1 MKKFLLIYAVG
12 ATLLLIAGAVA
23 ICCTIKKNQRLRN
36 NFETLTTETKFYKTR
51 LGESA
56 ASTLALQL
64 ELDEFRKLHAQD
76 VERIK
81 ALKLKLRRV
90 ESIATTAAE
99 SEVAVSAPLRDTII
113 IRESIIDTL
122 SHFAWS
128 DKWVSIEGLINGEK
142 VDCNIHSIDTIRQI
156 IHRVPRRFLFI
167 PYGTK
172 AIRQEVVS
180 SNPHT
185 HIVYSEYIELP
196 KRRGKR

>member
-12 ATLLLIAGAVA
+12 ATLLLIAGTVA

-185 HIVYSEYIELP
+185 HIVYAEYIELP

>member
-1 MKKFLLIYAVG
+1 MV
-12 ATLLLIAGAVA
+12 
-23 ICCTIKKNQRLRN
+23 Q
-36 NFETLTTETKFYKTR
+36 
-51 LGESA
+51 
-56 ASTLALQL
+56 Q
-64 ELDEFRKLHAQD
+64 
-76 VERIK
+76 
-81 ALKLKLRRV
+81 
-90 ESIATTAAE
+90 IATTAAE

-113 IRESIIDTL
+113 IRKSIIDTL

-142 VDCNIHSIDTIRQI
+142 VDCRIESIDTIRQI

-196 KRRGKR
+196 KRRRKR

>member
-1 MKKFLLIYAVG
+1 M
-12 ATLLLIAGAVA
+12 LLIAGAVA

-99 SEVAVSAPLRDTII
+99 SEVTVSTLLRDTII

-128 DKWVSIEGLINGEK
+128 DKWVSVEGVINGKE
-142 VDCNIHSIDTIRQI
+142 VDCRIECIDTIRQV

-167 PYGTK
+167 PYGAK
-172 AIRQEVVS
+172 AIRQEVIS

-185 HIVYSEYIELP
+185 HIVYAEYIELP